1 MAPAN
6 QTKSISALRALGTVP
21 AQGRTLM
28 EDIRS
33 VEDVWP
39 PAFRTRRSSKLQVS
53 GGRRT
58 SRLQVTVGRQIIRL
72 KVNGGRLTSTYYDSG
87 GRETSDFRS
96 SSVWV
101 DWGPGL
107 VNIWTAGPQCGGC
120 CLWNAPIIC
129 HTHIF
134 VTTILSWW
142 EGRHYHVL
150 IEHPGREKNIKNARI
165 SFSCEM
171 LVFQWLN
178 VLILPFTVQFNNLKR
193 WHLT

>member
-72 KVNGGRLTSTYYDSG
+72 KMNGGRLTSIYYDSG

-107 VNIWTAGPQCGGC
+107 VNIWPAESPLYVGDVVYEMPPFSG
-120 CLWNAPIIC
+120 

-142 EGRHYHVL
+142 EGRH
-150 IEHPGREKNIKNARI
+150 
-165 SFSCEM
+165 
-171 LVFQWLN
+171 
-178 VLILPFTVQFNNLKR
+178 
-193 WHLT
+193 